1 MKITRRSFTNS
12 LMGGAIAAT
21 SSLPSL
27 GSALAAGK
35 DAVLTDDGLHYQP
48 WFLESFLELADDHST
63 ASDSGK
69 HFAIMWELKNCPY
82 CAKTH
87 EVNLADQKISSFIQE
102 NFDVLQLN
110 VIGSRKVMDFDGE
123 ELSEKKLAK
132 KYGVRF
138 TPTIQFFPKEFKD
151 LESVSPLDREI
162 ARLPGYMEP
171 NKFLSIFQYVASET
185 YKTKSLNKYLS
196 AG

>member
-1 MKITRRSFTNS
+1 MKITRRAFTNA
-12 LMGGAIAAT
+12 LMGGATAAA
-21 SSLPSL
+21 SSLSL
-27 GSALAAGK
+27 LKNGLAAGAE
-35 DAVLTDDGLHYQP
+35 AVLTDDGLHYQP

-63 ASDSGK
+63 ANDSEK

-87 EVNLADQKISSFIQE
+87 EVNLADQKISGFIQD

-110 VIGSRKVMDFDGE
+110 VIGSRKVIDFDGE

-138 TPTIQFFPKEFKD
+138 TPTVQFFPKEFKD
-151 LESVSPLDREI
+151 LESISPLDREI

-185 YKTKSLNKYLS
+185 YKIKSLNKYLA